1 VVDEDLQSIWVR
13 GLPFKISFL
22 NWRIWLGKIPV
33 ATIINTWN
41 PQISQDCGCCQVPKR
56 ETIEHLF
63 LKGDVANK
71 VWSHYCTVAGL
82 IDNRLNLKQSIRL
95 WRDMEGNSRSKTVFH
110 IVPFVVIWGIWKRRN
125 IVLYGGQYRIGK
137 IFWEIDTILGRFMK
151 VRWKMETLGKK
162 WSELVDLLHG
172 NIVEYFSKVVRWFP
186 PPIRWLKCNT
196 DGASKGNPGLSSV
209 AFCIRDHTGD
219 LVVAIGKRI

>member
-1 VVDEDLQSIWVR
+1 M
-13 GLPFKISFL
+13 
-22 NWRIWLGKIPV
+22 
-33 ATIINTWN
+33 
-41 PQISQDCGCCQVPKR
+41 
-56 ETIEHLF
+56 IEHLF

-95 WRDMEGNSRSKTVFH
+95 WRDMEDNSRSKTIFH
-110 IVPFVVIWGIWKRRN
+110 IVPFVVIW
-125 IVLYGGQYRIGK
+125 
-137 IFWEIDTILGRFMK
+137 
-151 VRWKMETLGKK
+151 
-162 WSELVDLLHG
+162 
-172 NIVEYFSKVVRWFP
+172 VVRWFP

-219 LVVAIGKRI
+219 LVVAIGKRIKDAPSLKAEALAIKECLEYRHRMNYKKIILETDSWSLVQILEGTWESP